1 MRRLAVP
8 DQRRGQSVA
17 HDPGAGIAHWRT
29 DQGYGFPRRA
39 VRKVS
44 SRIASIEDLRRR
56 AHARVPKPFMDYLE
70 SGSFSQ
76 ITRRE
81 NRRDLDSIRFR
92 ERVMFDVSNRKLE
105 TTMLG
110 EKVAMPVAI
119 GPTGMCGAVWSNGEI
134 LSCRAAHEFGIP
146 FSLSTN
152 ALLSIEDVRSSV
164 DKPFWFQLY
173 LEKDRGFSKDLL
185 ERAKKAGCPVL
196 ILTMDLHV
204 EGTRYCDVHNGL
216 GVPPKLTPAN
226 IWSIVSHPRWAFAML
241 HSKRWSFGNYAGKV
255 KSGNVKEMAELV
267 KSQLDSS
274 FDLKTLEW
282 VRSLWP
288 GKLIVKGIMDVEDAK
303 MAVKAGADAILVS
316 NHGGRQLDSA
326 PSTASALPAII
337 EAVGDRTEVYVDSGV
352 RSGLDVLKFL
362 GLGARACFIGRAYL
376 YGLGPYGQ
384 AVVTKALEI
393 LKDELGIAMALTG
406 VTDASQVPHDIIL
419 RQLSE
424 PTRPASAT
432 SGGPF

>member
-1 MRRLAVP
+1 MTKALRN
-8 DQRRGQSVA
+8 
-17 HDPGAGIAHWRT
+17 
-29 DQGYGFPRRA
+29 
-39 VRKVS
+39 
-44 SRIASIEDLRRR
+44 IASIEDLRRR
-56 AHARVPKPFMDYLE
+56 AHARVPRPFMDYLE

-76 ITRRE
+76 ITLRE

-92 ERVMFDVSNRKLE
+92 ERVMFDVSNRKLD

-110 EKVAMPVAI
+110 EKVAIPVAI

-134 LSCRAAHEFGIP
+134 LSCRAAHDFGVP

-152 ALLSIEDVRSSV
+152 ALLSIEDVHSSV
-164 DKPFWFQLY
+164 DRPFWFQLY

-185 ERAKKAGCPVL
+185 ERARAARCPVL

-204 EGTRYCDVHNGL
+204 EGTRYCDIHNGL
-216 GVPPKLTPAN
+216 GVPPKLSPAN
-226 IWSIVSHPRWAFAML
+226 VWSIVSHPGWAFAML
-241 HSKRWSFGNYAGKV
+241 HSKRWSFGNYADKV

-288 GKLIVKGIMDVEDAK
+288 GKLIVKGILDVEDAK
-303 MAVKAGADAILVS
+303 MAVDAGADGILVS

-326 PSTASALPAII
+326 PSTASVLTTIVDTI
-337 EAVGDRTEVYVDSGV
+337 GDRAEVYVDSGI

-376 YGLGPYGQ
+376 YGLGAYGQ
-384 AVVTKALEI
+384 AGVAKALDI
-393 LKDELGIAMALTG
+393 LKDELSIAMALTG
-406 VTDASQVPHDIIL
+406 VTDVAKVPRDIIL
-419 RQLSE
+419 RPPPQPSV
-424 PTRPASAT
+424 PAVAS
-432 SGGPF
+432 SGGPFRDVRVFQES

>member
-1 MRRLAVP
+1 M
-8 DQRRGQSVA
+8 
-17 HDPGAGIAHWRT
+17 
-29 DQGYGFPRRA
+29 
-39 VRKVS
+39 RKVPAD
-44 SRIASIEDLRRR
+44 IASIEDLRER
-56 AHARVPKPFMDYLE
+56 AHARVPKPFMDYME
-70 SGSFSQ
+70 AGSFAQ
-76 ITRRE
+76 ITLRE

-92 ERVMFDVSNRKLE
+92 ERVMFDVSDRKLE

-110 EKVAMPVAI
+110 HKVAMPVAI
-119 GPTGMCGAVWSNGEI
+119 GPTGMCGAIWSNGEI
-134 LSCRAAHEFGIP
+134 LSCRAAHAFGIP

-152 ALLSIEDVRSSV
+152 ALLSIEDVASSV
-164 DKPFWFQLY
+164 DRPFWFQLY
-173 LEKDRGFSKDLL
+173 LEKDRGFSKELL

-204 EGTRYCDVHNGL
+204 EGTRYCDVRNGL

-226 IWSIVSHPRWAFAML
+226 IWSIISHPHWAFAML
-241 HSKRWSFGNYAGKV
+241 HSKRWSFGNYADKV

-274 FDLKTLEW
+274 FDVKTLEW

-303 MAVKAGADAILVS
+303 MAVTAGADAILVS

-326 PSTASALPAII
+326 PSTASALSAIVD
-337 EAVGDRTEVYVDSGV
+337 AVGDEVEVYVDSGV

-376 YGLGPYGQ
+376 YGLGAYGQ
-384 AVVTKALEI
+384 AGVTKALEI
-393 LKDELGIAMALTG
+393 LKDELSIAMALTG
-406 VTDASQVPHDIIL
+406 VTDVTKVPRNIIL
-419 RQLSE
+419 RSAPALSGAAA
-424 PTRPASAT
+424 AS
-432 SGGPF
+432 SGGPFRDVRVYEEQ

>member
-1 MRRLAVP
+1 
-8 DQRRGQSVA
+8 
-17 HDPGAGIAHWRT
+17 
-29 DQGYGFPRRA
+29 
-39 VRKVS
+39 VRKAPDT
-44 SRIASIEDLRRR
+44 IASIEDLRKR
-56 AHARVPKPFMDYLE
+56 AHARVPKPFMDYME
-70 SGSFSQ
+70 AGSFSE
-76 ITRRE
+76 ITLRE

-110 EKVAMPVAI
+110 EKVRIPVAI
-119 GPTGMCGAVWSNGEI
+119 GPTGMCGAIWSNGEI
-134 LSCRAAHEFGIP
+134 LSCRAAHDFGIP

-152 ALLSIEDVRSSV
+152 ALLSIEDVRNAV
-164 DKPFWFQLY
+164 DRPFWFQLY

-185 ERAKKAGCPVL
+185 ERASKAGCPVL

-204 EGTRYCDVHNGL
+204 EGTRYCDKHNGL

-226 IWSIVSHPRWAFAML
+226 IWSIVSHPHWAFAML
-241 HSKRWSFGNYAGKV
+241 SSRRWSFGNYAGKV
-255 KSGNVKEMAELV
+255 KSGNVKQMAELV

-288 GKLIVKGIMDVEDAK
+288 GKLIVKGILDVEDAK
-303 MAVKAGADAILVS
+303 MAVKAGADAVLVS

-326 PSTASALPAII
+326 PSTASVLASIVDAI
-337 EAVGDRTEVYVDSGV
+337 GDKAEVYVDSGV

-376 YGLGPYGQ
+376 YGLGAYGQ
-384 AVVTKALEI
+384 AGVSKALEI
-393 LKDELGIAMALTG
+393 LEDELSIAMALTG
-406 VTDASQVPHDIIL
+406 VTDVTRVPRDIIL
-419 RQLSE
+419 RPPPE
-424 PTRPASAT
+424 PSRAASPT
-432 SGGPF
+432 SGGPFRDIRVYEDS

>member
-1 MRRLAVP
+1 MTKAP
-8 DQRRGQSVA
+8 D
-17 HDPGAGIAHWRT
+17 W
-29 DQGYGFPRRA
+29 
-39 VRKVS
+39 
-44 SRIASIEDLRRR
+44 IASIEDLRRR
-56 AHARVPKPFMDYLE
+56 AHARVPKPFMDYVE
-70 SGSFSQ
+70 SGSFQQ
-76 ITRRE
+76 ITLRE
-81 NRRDLDSIRFR
+81 NRRDLDAIRFR

-173 LEKDRGFSKDLL
+173 LERDRGFSKELI
-185 ERAKKAGCPVL
+185 ERSKKAGCPVL

-204 EGTRYCDVHNGL
+204 EGTRYVDKHNGL

-226 IWSIVSHPRWAFAML
+226 IWSILSNPSWALAML
-241 HSKRWSFGNYAGKV
+241 HSKRWSFGNYAGKMS
-255 KSGNVKEMAELV
+255 SGNVAEMAELV

-274 FDLKTLEW
+274 FDVKTLEW
-282 VRSLWP
+282 VRSLWS
-288 GKLIVKGIMDVEDAK
+288 GKLIVKGILDIEDAK
-303 MAVKAGADAILVS
+303 MAVDAGADAVLVS

-326 PSTASALPAII
+326 PSTASVLSGIVD
-337 EAVGDRTEVYVDSGV
+337 AVGDRTEVYVDGGV

-376 YGLGPYGQ
+376 YGLGAYGQ
-384 AVVTKALEI
+384 AGVTKALEI
-393 LKDELGIAMALTG
+393 LKDELDVAMALTG
-406 VTDASQVPHDIIL
+406 VTDASEVTRDIIL
-419 RQLSE
+419 RPPPE
-424 PTRPASAT
+424 PLRPATST
-432 SGGPF
+432 SGGPFSQISVFEQS

>member
-1 MRRLAVP
+1 MRKP
-8 DQRRGQSVA
+8 
-17 HDPGAGIAHWRT
+17 P
-29 DQGYGFPRRA
+29 
-39 VRKVS
+39 S
-44 SRIASIEDLRRR
+44 SIASIEDLRQR

-76 ITRRE
+76 ITLRE

-110 EKVAMPVAI
+110 EKVSMPVAI

-134 LSCRAAHEFGIP
+134 LSCRAAHDFGIP

-164 DKPFWFQLY
+164 DRPFWFQLY

-185 ERAKKAGCPVL
+185 ERAKAAGCPVL

-204 EGTRYCDVHNGL
+204 EGTRYCDMHNGL
-216 GVPPKLTPAN
+216 GMPPRLTPAN
-226 IWSIVSHPRWAFAML
+226 IWSIVSHPSWAFAML
-241 HSKRWSFGNYAGKV
+241 HSKRWSFGNYADKV

-288 GKLIVKGIMDVEDAK
+288 GKLVVKGILDVEDAR
-303 MAVKAGADAILVS
+303 MAVDAGTDAILVS
-316 NHGGRQLDSA
+316 NHGGR
-326 PSTASALPAII
+326 
-337 EAVGDRTEVYVDSGV
+337 
-352 RSGLDVLKFL
+352 
-362 GLGARACFIGRAYL
+362 
-376 YGLGPYGQ
+376 
-384 AVVTKALEI
+384 
-393 LKDELGIAMALTG
+393 
-406 VTDASQVPHDIIL
+406 
-419 RQLSE
+419 
-424 PTRPASAT
+424 
-432 SGGPF
+432 

>member
-1 MRRLAVP
+1 MRKVP
-8 DQRRGQSVA
+8 DN
-17 HDPGAGIAHWRT
+17 
-29 DQGYGFPRRA
+29 
-39 VRKVS
+39 
-44 SRIASIEDLRRR
+44 IASIEDLRRR
-56 AHARVPKPFMDYLE
+56 AHRRVPRPFMDYVE
-70 SGSFSQ
+70 SGSFAQ
-76 ITRRE
+76 ITLQA
-81 NRRDLDSIRFR
+81 NRDDLDAMRFR

-110 EKVAMPVAI
+110 ETVSMPVAI

-134 LSCRAAHEFGIP
+134 LSCRAAHDFGIP

-152 ALLSIEDVRSSV
+152 ALLSIEDVASSV
-164 DKPFWFQLY
+164 NKPFWFQLY
-173 LEKDRGFSKDLL
+173 LEKDRGFSKELL
-185 ERAKKAGCPVL
+185 ERAKAAGCPVL

-226 IWSIVSHPRWAFAML
+226 IWSIVSNPRWAFAML
-241 HSKRWSFGNYAGKV
+241 HSKRWSFGNYAEKV

-274 FDLKTLEW
+274 FDLQTLEW

-288 GKLIVKGIMDVEDAK
+288 GKLIVKGILDPEDARL
-303 MAVKAGADAILVS
+303 AANAGADAILVS

-326 PSTASALPAII
+326 PSTVSILPNIVD
-337 EAVGDRTEVYVDSGV
+337 AVGDRVEVYVDSGV

-376 YGLGPYGQ
+376 YGLGAYGQ
-384 AVVTKALEI
+384 VGVTKALEI
-393 LKDELGIAMALTG
+393 LHDELSVAMALTG
-406 VTDASQVPHDIIL
+406 VTDVEKVPSDIV
-419 RQLSE
+419 LSAPLIRAADSPQRPE
-424 PTRPASAT
+424 PAPRE
-432 SGGPF
+432 SGSSSIAR

>member
-1 MRRLAVP
+1 MRKP
-8 DQRRGQSVA
+8 PS
-17 HDPGAGIAHWRT
+17 T
-29 DQGYGFPRRA
+29 
-39 VRKVS
+39 
-44 SRIASIEDLRRR
+44 IASIADLQKR
-56 AHARVPKPFMDYLE
+56 AHARVPKPFMDYME
-70 SGSFSQ
+70 AGSFAQ
-76 ITRRE
+76 ITLRE
-81 NRRDLDSIRFR
+81 NRLDLDSIRFR

-119 GPTGMCGAVWSNGEI
+119 GPTGMCGAIWSNGEI
-134 LSCRAAHEFGIP
+134 LSCRAAQSFGIP

-152 ALLSIEDVRSSV
+152 ALLSIEDVASSV
-164 DKPFWFQLY
+164 DRPFWFQLY
-173 LEKDRGFSKDLL
+173 LEKDRGFSKDLV

-226 IWSIVSHPRWAFAML
+226 IWSIASHPSWALAML
-241 HSKRWSFGNYAGKV
+241 HSKRWSFGNYAGKI

-288 GKLIVKGIMDVEDAK
+288 GKLVVKGILDIEDAK
-303 MAVKAGADAILVS
+303 MAVNAGADAILVS

-326 PSTASALPAII
+326 PSTASVLGGIVDAL
-337 EAVGDRTEVYVDSGV
+337 GDRTEVYVDGGV

-376 YGLGPYGQ
+376 YGLGAYGE
-384 AVVTKALEI
+384 AGVTKVLEI
-393 LKDELGIAMALTG
+393 IKDELDVAMALTS
-406 VTDASQVPHDIIL
+406 VTDASRVPREIIL
-419 RQLSE
+419 R
-424 PTRPASAT
+424 PPRGATGPAVNN
-432 SGGPF
+432 

>member
-1 MRRLAVP
+1 
-8 DQRRGQSVA
+8 
-17 HDPGAGIAHWRT
+17 
-29 DQGYGFPRRA
+29 
-39 VRKVS
+39 VRKAPDT
-44 SRIASIEDLRRR
+44 IASIEDLRKR
-56 AHARVPKPFMDYLE
+56 AHARVPKPFMDYME
-70 SGSFSQ
+70 AGSFAQ
-76 ITRRE
+76 ITLRE
-81 NRRDLDSIRFR
+81 NRRDLDAIRFR
-92 ERVMFDVSNRKLE
+92 ERVMFDVSNRKLD

-110 EKVAMPVAI
+110 EKVAIPVAI
-119 GPTGMCGAVWSNGEI
+119 GPTGMCGAIWSNGEI
-134 LSCRAAHEFGIP
+134 LSCRAAHDFGIP

-164 DKPFWFQLY
+164 RRPFWFQLY

-204 EGTRYCDVHNGL
+204 EGTRYCDKHNGL

-226 IWSIVSHPRWAFAML
+226 IWSIVSHPPWALAML

-255 KSGNVKEMAELV
+255 KSGNVAEMAELV

-274 FDLKTLEW
+274 FDVKTLEW

-288 GKLIVKGIMDVEDAK
+288 GKLVVKGILDVEDAK

-326 PSTASALPAII
+326 PSTASVLTSIVD
-337 EAVGDRTEVYVDSGV
+337 AVGDKVEVYVDSGV

-376 YGLGPYGQ
+376 YGLGAYGQ
-384 AVVTKALEI
+384 AGVTKALDI
-393 LKDELGIAMALTG
+393 LKDELSIAMALTG
-406 VTDASQVPHDIIL
+406 VTDVAKVPRDIIL
-419 RQLSE
+419 RPPPE
-424 PTRPASAT
+424 PSQPATPT
-432 SGGPF
+432 SGGPFRDIRVYEES